1 MKKLVLNTKKAWE
14 RLDADLIPLAE
25 SIVDRCGGFGDED
38 EERAQE
44 KLVQAMDDELI
55 YSEDQWTIIRCYST
69 PDAPL
74 PFVDAFVLF
83 LDDLIDVCGVEEVD
97 END

>member
-1 MKKLVLNTKKAWE
+1 MKKFVVNTKKAWE

-25 SIVDRCGGFGDED
+25 SIVDRCDGFGD

-44 KLVQAMDDELI
+44 ELMQAMDDELI

-83 LDDLIDVCGVEEVD
+83 LDDLMDVCDIEEVD

>member
-1 MKKLVLNTKKAWE
+1 MKKFVVNTKKACD

-25 SIVDRCGGFGDED
+25 SIVDRCDGFADED
-38 EERAQE
+38 AAQE
-44 KLVQAMDDELI
+44 ELVQAMDDELI
-55 YSEDQWTIIRCYST
+55 YSEEQWTIIRCYST

-74 PFVDAFVLF
+74 PFVDVFILF
-83 LDDLIDVCGVEEVD
+83 LDDLMDVCDVEEVD